1 MDEKTH
7 FIQVSEGYFQEQ
19 FSQWE
24 DYPVLKKQEIRAQFI
39 QDIAEGIN
47 NGKTIVN
54 SSKHIT
60 VHEISQYIISTE

>member
-7 FIQVSEGYFQEQ
+7 FIQVSEEYFLEQ
-19 FSQWE
+19 YHNWPAYSTE
-24 DYPVLKKQEIRAQFI
+24 DKQKKRSDFI
-39 QDIAEGIN
+39 HDLAEGIN
-47 NGKTIVN
+47 KGKTIVN